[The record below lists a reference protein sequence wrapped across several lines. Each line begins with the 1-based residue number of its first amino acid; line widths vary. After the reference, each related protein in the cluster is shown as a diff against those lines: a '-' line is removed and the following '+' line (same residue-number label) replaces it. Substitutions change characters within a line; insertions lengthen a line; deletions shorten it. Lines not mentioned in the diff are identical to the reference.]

1 MIQIGMFC
9 MALGIASVAWL
20 PQLPSPELLL
30 IAALPLLA
38 SCRWHKRGWWIG
50 CVALWLGVGW
60 GSGFGHYIR
69 SGILPVELEQ
79 HSLLV
84 QGRLVGLVESEVGYA
99 QQPVLRFQFD
109 VTRCESGPQVACTQA
124 PRRVQLSCYDAA
136 TAPAAGTT
144 WQLRVK
150 LKRPR
155 GFANPAGFDYAAWL
169 VANRIGA
176 VGYVERSPDNIEL
189 APAPS
194 LSIDAW
200 RSRARDYLQQRLST
214 AAHRDLLL
222 GLLVGDGS
230 VIDQSQWTTFRATG
244 TVHLFVV
251 SGLQIALTGGLM
263 LGLSR
268 LWWRS
273 PFAISTR
280 RSYWLA
286 ALPAA
291 LVAILYALLA
301 GFGLPLQRALIMFGL
316 LLWALTARVEIKPS
330 SGWITA
336 LWLVLLGDPLAV
348 LDAGFWFSFV
358 VVGVL
363 LIAVSGRR
371 EAVPS
376 RLRWWWAQWAVFVAS
391 LPLLLAMTGQFTL
404 LALPANLVAIPLST
418 LITMP
423 LALFALVAD
432 TVVPSVGAYLWHG
445 ADISLDWLG
454 AYLQWLQQHGS
465 ALIWHAAGVG
475 VVSIAAAAVFAALR
489 LLPRG
494 FPGRGFALW
503 LLLPLLW
510 PRLEMIA
517 PGASRITVVDVGQ
530 GLSVLVETAQHR
542 LLYDTGPPFGP
553 DRSTAEL
560 TLTPLLRQRGIS
572 QLDTVV
578 ISHHDN
584 DHAGGWPE
592 IEREFTVA
600 RLLVGEDIG
609 AARAEPCR
617 ADMHWQWDAVDFAML
632 YPDAAGISGNNA
644 SCVLQIRIGGAAI
657 LLAGDI
663 ERSGEY
669 KLLDN
674 PQLQPITLLLA
685 PHHGSNS
692 SSTAAL
698 IERTQPRYVVFSS
711 GYLNRFHHP
720 HPAVEQRYR
729 AAGAELFNTATDG
742 ALTFMFDAD
751 GNRAVQIAKQRS
763 QQKHYWE

>member
-1 MIQIGMFC
+1 
-9 MALGIASVAWL
+9 MALGIAGVAWL
-20 PQLPSPELLL
+20 PQLPSFELVL

-38 SCRWHKRGWWIG
+38 SCRWRKRSWWLG
-50 CVALWLGVGW
+50 AVALWLGVGW
-60 GSGFGHYIR
+60 GSLFGHYIR
-69 SGILPVELEQ
+69 SGILSVELEQ
-79 HSLLV
+79 HSLLL
-84 QGRLVGLVESEVGYA
+84 QGRVVGLVETEVGYA
-99 QQPVLRFQFD
+99 QQPVQRFQFD
-109 VTRCESGPQVACTQA
+109 VTQCESAPHVACAQV
-124 PRRVQLSCYDAA
+124 PRRVQLSWYDAA
-136 TAPAAGTT
+136 RAPDSGSS

-176 VGYVERSPDNIEL
+176 VGYVERSPDNIL
-189 APAPS
+189 QAPAS
-194 LSIDAW
+194 SFSIDAW
-200 RSRARDYLQQRLST
+200 RSRARVYLEQRLNT

-230 VIDQSQWTTFRATG
+230 AIDQSQWTTFRATG

-251 SGLQIALTGGLM
+251 SGLQIALSGGLM

-273 PFAISTR
+273 PFAVSNR

-291 LVAILYALLA
+291 LVAVLYAMLA

-316 LLWALTARVEIKPS
+316 LLWALTARTEIAPTR
-330 SGWITA
+330 GWITA

-348 LDAGFWFSFV
+348 LDAGFWFSFA

-363 LIAVSGRR
+363 LIVVSGRR
-371 EAVPS
+371 EATPS
-376 RLRWWWAQWAVFVAS
+376 RLRWWWAQCAVFVAS

-432 TVVPSVGAYLWHG
+432 TVVPSVGATLWRG
-445 ADISLDWLG
+445 ADLSLDWIG
-454 AYLQWLQQHGS
+454 VYLQWLQQHGA

-475 VVSIAAAAVFAALR
+475 EVSIAAAVAFAALR

-494 FPGRGFALW
+494 MPGRGFAFW

-510 PRLEMIA
+510 PRLESIA

-553 DRSTAEL
+553 ERSVAEL
-560 TLTPLLRQRGIS
+560 TLTPLLRQRGIER
-572 QLDTVV
+572 LDTVV
-578 ISHHDN
+578 ISHRDN
-584 DHAGGWPE
+584 DHAGGWTE
-592 IEREFTVA
+592 IEREFAVE
-600 RLLVGEDIG
+600 RVLVGEDIG

-617 ADMHWQWDAVDFAML
+617 AGMHWQWDAVEFTML
-632 YPDAAGISGNNA
+632 YPDGVGATGNNA
-644 SCVLQIRIGGAAI
+644 SCVLQIRVGDATI
-657 LLAGDI
+657 LLTGDI

-669 KLLDN
+669 KLLDS
-674 PQLQPITLLLA
+674 PQLQLLTLLLA

-692 SSTAAL
+692 SSTTAL

-729 AAGAELFNTATDG
+729 AAGSTLFNTASDG
-742 ALTFMFDAD
+742 ALTFSFDANSD
-751 GNRAVQIAKQRS
+751 GTHAAQITRLRA
-763 QQKHYWE
+763 QQKHYWD